1 MVKNLHYLH
10 KLNDEIIN
18 ELICCMEVKR
28 FAKDSTILK
37 SGDVS
42 DRLTFLRHGEIEI
55 FVTNKTEGDANNG
68 TSGREELHFDTLN
81 TGSCICA
88 YTFISDDAQQLQ
100 TFRAKTNCI
109 IESICRDDIF
119 RLAKKYF

>member
-1 MVKNLHYLH
+1 MTFRKLMVKNLHYLN

-42 DRLTFLRHGEIEI
+42 DFLTFLRHGEIEI
-55 FVTNKTEGDANNG
+55 FVTNKTEGQVGEQDGHN
-68 TSGREELHFDTLN
+68 REELHFDTLN

-88 YTFISDDAQQLQ
+88 YTFISDDAQ
-100 TFRAKTNCI
+100 
-109 IESICRDDIF
+109 
-119 RLAKKYF
+119 